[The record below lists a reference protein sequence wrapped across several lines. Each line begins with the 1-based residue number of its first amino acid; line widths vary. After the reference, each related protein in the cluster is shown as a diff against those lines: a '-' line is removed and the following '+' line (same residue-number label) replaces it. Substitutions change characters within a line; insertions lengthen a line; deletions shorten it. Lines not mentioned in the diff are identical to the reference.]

1 MRLKRLLLVITTLV
15 FTAVMY
21 AQSVDVLYLKNGSR
35 IKGSVVEMNPDSG
48 VKIETSDGSLF
59 VYPMSDVDH
68 VSKESATQSNSFS
81 AIPAGRKID
90 RHRGNF
96 YWEDSGKNLSSEE
109 YSLILDDNLY
119 TTFYSARQQYKS
131 GRGLIFSGLIFIV
144 AAAVAYDSYL
154 SSGYYLNYV
163 QYYDDSKLGTFYVM
177 SAAADVCF
185 ATGFIFKGIGKGRME
200 WVKNTYNYG
209 DNTNIPIDQRTKLG
223 GRQTF
228 YSSTLKLNPSLLMT
242 AQRDLGLGASMVLT
256 F

>member
-1 MRLKRLLLVITTLV
+1 MKFKRLLLIITTLA
-15 FTAVMY
+15 FSAVMY
-21 AQSVDVLYLKNGSR
+21 VQSVDVLYLKNGSR
-35 IKGSVVEMNPDSG
+35 IKGSVVEMDPNSG

-59 VYPMSDVDH
+59 VYPMSDVEH
-68 VSKESATQSNSFS
+68 VSKENTTQGNTFS
-81 AIPAGRKID
+81 AIPAERKID

-96 YWEDSGKNLSSEE
+96 YWEDTGNNLSSQE

-119 TTFYSARQQYKS
+119 ATFYSARQQYKS
-131 GRGLIFSGLIFIV
+131 GRGLIFSGLLFTV
-144 AAAVAYDSYL
+144 AAVVAYNSYL
-154 SSGYYLNYV
+154 SSGYYLNNV

-209 DNTNIPIDQRTKLG
+209 DISNIPIDQRTKQG

-228 YSSTLKLNPSLLMT
+228 YSSTLQLSPSLLMT
-242 AQRDLGLGASMVLT
+242 AQRDLGLGASAVLI